1 MLKTWMGDV
10 CFWQSEE
17 KDMGATIKHCDL
29 QEKFGC
35 EVNDEC
41 QFYIS
46 RDEVTEIIAKK
57 QGIKLNTDNLI

>member
-1 MLKTWMGDV
+1 
-10 CFWQSEE
+10 
-17 KDMGATIKHCDL
+17 MGATIKHCDL